1 MGNLRRSQSILAAA
15 LLVAVAG
22 LAGCGGRPADQ
33 MLTRDEAPA
42 AENIPVLPELNMMAD
57 ADDADADAEETEELG
72 GAVCVSPDGAPY
84 EAESC

>member
-15 LLVAVAG
+15 WLVAGAG
-22 LAGCGGRPADQ
+22 LAGCGGRPAEQ
-33 MLTRDEAPA
+33 TLTRDEAPA
-42 AENIPVLPELNMMAD
+42 AEKMPVLPELNMMAD
-57 ADDADADAEETEELG
+57 DNVDDADAEETEVLG